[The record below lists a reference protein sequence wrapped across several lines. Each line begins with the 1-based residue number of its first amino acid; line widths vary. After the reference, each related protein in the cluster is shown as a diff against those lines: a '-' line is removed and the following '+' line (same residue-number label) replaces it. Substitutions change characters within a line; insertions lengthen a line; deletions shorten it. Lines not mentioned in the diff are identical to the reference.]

1 MQYVQEKQNN
11 SSDRDTGVEGFVFSI
26 MLEIKVEVVEP
37 YSVLMT
43 SE

>member
-1 MQYVQEKQNN
+1 MKYVQQKQSN
-11 SSDRDTGVEGFVFSI
+11 SSDRDMDVEGYVFSTT
-26 MLEIKVEVVEP
+26 LEIKVEVDEP